1 MSISHGNGGVNAAR
15 VRQSCCGTFGG
26 PSRLEIARARVASTE
41 RAALALLRT
50 TANPFSL
57 KAIADAL
64 RKADAELEAATVSDQ
79 LERSL
84 DLMAAKGYVVEGFD
98 RLTDEPD
105 SWSVDAE
112 PVTELAADGT
122 IRGVGY
128 GEAHVPMCRS
138 QRLRHRLL
146 PMARPLRDRTG
157 GTQ

>member
-1 MSISHGNGGVNAAR
+1 MSIQPKLNTVNGTTATQGA
-15 VRQSCCGTFGG
+15 CCGTFGG

-41 RAALALLRT
+41 AAALALLRIGSNT
-50 TANPFSL
+50 NPF
-57 KAIADAL
+57 AIRGIANAL

-98 RLTDEPD
+98 RRA
-105 SWSVDAE
+105 WSVDT
-112 PVTELAADGT
+112 VTEEAPDGT

-128 GEAHVPMCRS
+128 AEAFVPMCRS
-138 QRLRHRLL
+138 KRLRHNLL

-157 GTQ
+157 GAR